1 MNTAATRVPPTVGV
15 TVITP
20 VSAAHYP
27 PPTLAPLLYCCSRS
41 RSHSQQVYHVARV
54 LFEGIRVLA
63 TALCAVPVAEFA
75 FKYKYV
81 RGFWAAGRQ
90 ITF

>member
-27 PPTLAPLLYCCSRS
+27 PPFPALLYCCSRS

-63 TALCAVPVAEFA
+63 TALCAVPVAAFA

>member
-1 MNTAATRVPPTVGV
+1 M
-15 TVITP
+15 
-20 VSAAHYP
+20 
-27 PPTLAPLLYCCSRS
+27 LYSCSRS
-41 RSHSQQVYHVARV
+41 PSHSQQVYHVARV

-63 TALCAVPVAEFA
+63 TALCAVPVAAFA